1 MRVRPSSIGE
11 LNMDEVAG
19 RKAVACLAAVWLLVA
34 AAPGDSQPV
43 ADRPG
48 LEDLA
53 DRAVAAANAG
63 QLAEALKLYRE
74 LEQSADSSLSWAGV
88 SGQVIVH
95 RMAGDGASARLV
107 TQRVG
112 AERPELAGL
121 MAVWDGDTAMVEKDV
136 ERALGE
142 YRRAADIHGT
152 QVVDGRPVG
161 VTALR
166 QLSRAHLEKRDASA
180 AAEAERELAR
190 RFPRFV
196 DREEAAGRILA
207 FEAMAAGELPLK
219 PMARLLE
226 DGDCSPKRPCVFGR
240 GGVVQHGSPPADA
253 KPLAGQQGLFVTAD
267 AEAAAG
273 FDDGPNVP
281 AEAPPASTALA
292 CTTTTAYSGFVNPMN
307 GVKGG
312 GFAFME
318 TPDCCGGWH
327 TGIDLNRGGFQ
338 QDCDDPFY
346 SAAEG
351 CVMDVMSSTS
361 DWGSAAIEHFYPPS
375 LWTSQYGHA
384 HEVYVSVGQWVRRGK
399 LIGRVGDTGTGACHL
414 HFEIREP
421 DHTTRNDAG
430 SYHNASQSMVGD
442 EYQDPLPFIAA
453 HKRYTSVMPRD
464 EDTFSFTPAAS
475 WTLVTTAGDNDD
487 MRWALT
493 TPVSPKTT
501 YARHTVTAP
510 SGGTWELWAFIPY
523 ANRSSTAVPYTLTR
537 LSDGVQMFRATINQS
552 DKNDAWVRVGSAA
565 LTAGV
570 QYRIEVATN
579 TGETGRRVAVDDFLL
594 IKPDLAARANL
605 AVSGITFTRTPA
617 NGIRT
622 TAIASLAN
630 TGSVASG
637 TFNVKWFVDDLD
649 DGLSPVLTG
658 YGGHESLAPGQVSSG
673 NVRFDWT
680 PTASSAV
687 ACPNGPSGTYC
698 THALEFYADVD
709 GHVIEA
715 DELNNVF
722 RLELRVRN
730 PADLKVSGI
739 TFTSP
744 PKFGVRTTA
753 VAQLSNVGATAS
765 GAFAVKWFLD
775 GVQVGYGGHTSLAP
789 GEVSSGNVR
798 YDWTP
803 AAGQHTL
810 QFVADVNAQVAES
823 NESNNSASV
832 SVNIT
837 APDLRVGSITLFP
850 SPPLAG
856 VPTTATAYLVN
867 QGTAASGTFNVKWF
881 LDGVQRGYGG
891 HASLAPGEVSAGNV
905 RFSWTPTVGQHT
917 LRFEADVDHSVL
929 ESNERNNTGQTTV
942 NVVTR
947 PDLVVTGIGFSDS
960 TPVVGQRI
968 TVTATLSNTGG
979 TSSGV
984 FNCKWF
990 LDGVQAGY
998 FSQTVAAGA
1007 TVYPAIPWTPPAMGT
1022 YYWRFVADV
1031 DGHVAE
1037 SNESNNSYTRSVTV
1051 GCSTPPCPTFVPAPP
1066 GEPAR

>member
-1 MRVRPSSIGE
+1 
-11 LNMDEVAG
+11 MDEVAG

-493 TPVSPKTT
+493 TPASPKTT

-552 DKNDAWVRVGSAA
+552 DKKDAWVRVGSAA

-649 DGLSPVLTG
+649 DGLPPVLTG

-709 GHVIEA
+709 GHVIET

-744 PKFGVRTTA
+744 PKFGARTTA
-753 VAQLSNVGATAS
+753 VAQLSNVG
-765 GAFAVKWFLD
+765 GD
-775 GVQVGYGGHTSLAP
+775 GVRRVRREVVPRRRPGGLRRPHLARPGGGLERQRPLRLDARRRPAHAAVRGRRERPGGRVEREQQQRQRQREHNGSGPEGGEHHSLSVAAP
-789 GEVSSGNVR
+789 GGRPHYRHRLSGQPGHGRLGDVQREVVPRRGAEGLRGPRLPRPRRGLGGQRPLLVDAHRGPAHAEVR
-798 YDWTP
+798 GRRRP
-803 AAGQHTL
+803 LGPGIERAEQHRADDRERRDPPRSRGHRHRL
-810 QFVADVNAQVAES
+810 QRLDPGRGSAHYGDGHPLQYRWHELRGLQLQVVPGRRPGGLFLADGGG
-823 NESNNSASV
+823 
-832 SVNIT
+832 
-837 APDLRVGSITLFP
+837 RG
-850 SPPLAG
+850 
-856 VPTTATAYLVN
+856 
-867 QGTAASGTFNVKWF
+867 
-881 LDGVQRGYGG
+881 DGVSRDPVDPAGDGNLLLEIRG
-891 HASLAPGEVSAGNV
+891 
-905 RFSWTPTVGQHT
+905 
-917 LRFEADVDHSVL
+917 
-929 ESNERNNTGQTTV
+929 
-942 NVVTR
+942 
-947 PDLVVTGIGFSDS
+947 
-960 TPVVGQRI
+960 
-968 TVTATLSNTGG
+968 
-979 TSSGV
+979 
-984 FNCKWF
+984 
-990 LDGVQAGY
+990 
-998 FSQTVAAGA
+998 
-1007 TVYPAIPWTPPAMGT
+1007 
-1022 YYWRFVADV
+1022 
-1031 DGHVAE
+1031 
-1037 SNESNNSYTRSVTV
+1037 
-1051 GCSTPPCPTFVPAPP
+1051 
-1066 GEPAR
+1066 